1 MTTPPPVIDP
11 ADWPVRIMAMI
22 MRRHLR
28 NLGKV
33 LRPYGLTPPVMRI
46 LNFLAEVGEENIG
59 AIADQ
64 AAYERSY
71 VSRVIDQMVA
81 EGYLERVPVATDKRY
96 TLIRLT
102 EYGYD
107 RWAEAFPAMT
117 ALVDRTVE
125 GLSPA
130 ERRAFVAALRTVERN
145 VNHPDAAKIAVGP
158 PRPPRRA
165 AG

>member
-1 MTTPPPVIDP
+1 MTAPAMDP
-11 ADWPVRIMAMI
+11 TDWPVRIMAMI

-28 NLGKV
+28 NLAKV

-81 EGYLERVPVATDKRY
+81 EGYLERVPVETDKRY

-102 EYGYD
+102 EYGYR
-107 RWAEAFPAMT
+107 RWEEAIPAM
-117 ALVDRTVE
+117 AEMVERTVA

-130 ERRAFVAALRTVERN
+130 ELRGFISALRTVERN
-145 VNHPDAAKIAVGP
+145 VNRPDAAKVKALHG
-158 PRPPRRA
+158 PRRA
-165 AG
+165 AS